1 MQANEVIR
9 AMVKD
14 SGIAQTTVSLS
25 MGRRQ
30 NYVAS
35 YISRKRIPSIELM
48 AEMADSAGFDLVLR
62 NRHSGNEIQ
71 IDPPDNLPSQ
81 RD

>member
-1 MQANEVIR
+1 MQAKEVIR
-9 AMVKD
+9 AMIED
-14 SGIAQTTVSLS
+14 SGISQRQVSLS
-25 MGRRQ
+25 MGR
-30 NYVAS
+30 S
-35 YISRKRIPSIELM
+35 GHFISSVLGNGRMPNIELM

-62 NRHSGNEIQ
+62 NRHTGNEIQ